1 MNSAYLLD
9 ILFLVYFVVHIP
21 IAIFVDSQAIFPKW
35 CYPKTVCIK
44 YIKYIIMILSCII
57 QVDTSMV
64 ILYYKG
70 DNSNI
75 NLQKLF
81 NDVLILHLYA
91 MYTEYKTQFK
101 EYSNEISC

>member
-1 MNSAYLLD
+1 
-9 ILFLVYFVVHIP
+9 
-21 IAIFVDSQAIFPKW
+21 
-35 CYPKTVCIK
+35 
-44 YIKYIIMILSCII
+44 MILSCII

-64 ILYYKG
+64 IILYYKG

-101 EYSNEISC
+101 EYSNEISCWYTRNKYKKKCIIVLSMVWGGGL